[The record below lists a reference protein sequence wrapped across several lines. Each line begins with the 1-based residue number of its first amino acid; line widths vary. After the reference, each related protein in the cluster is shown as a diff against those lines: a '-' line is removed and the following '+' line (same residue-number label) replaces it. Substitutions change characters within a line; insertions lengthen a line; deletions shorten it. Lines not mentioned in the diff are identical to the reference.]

1 MTDQKSTNDTSKAN
15 ENEANVDDQSTVDEQ
30 RIEDAVVIEE
40 SAETLSERAPVTNS
54 NTTNTRS
61 RNTSSAEE
69 KTVKTGGL
77 WFLALLNFLII
88 VGLCAAAA
96 WVWYNW
102 QQGASNENDELTV
115 LQTEVSNAND
125 EIASL
130 KRELNQ
136 ANETLQSSIKDS
148 MAAQSA
154 NFDSALNELFALSAQ
169 NTDDTDLL
177 KRKVSELSGRRPA
190 DWLLAEA
197 DYLVRMAGR
206 KLWLEKDVS
215 TAMLMLQAADSRLAD
230 LADPSLFPVRK
241 LIANDIQALHQVS
254 PVSTN
259 SVALALNGMIS
270 QVDKL
275 PLNAMKIQEF
285 EPNPAATELSD
296 DIADWQENLSKTW
309 TAIVDDFI
317 QVDVSDEPILPY
329 LSTKQ
334 RWLITEQLK
343 LALAQ
348 AQSAALSE
356 RNTLYQAS
364 LQQAM
369 AVVVEHYQ
377 LEENNVKQFI
387 EVMQQLQGTEVAKTY
402 PRELSSASAL
412 KDIIDERVKG
422 AFGNQPTLDQDPDK
436 ISEGAL

>member
-1 MTDQKSTNDTSKAN
+1 MTDQKSTNDTSKAT
-15 ENEANVDDQSTVDEQ
+15 ENEANVDDQKTVDEQ
-30 RIEDAVVIEE
+30 IIEE
-40 SAETLSERAPVTNS
+40 AVLVEESVETRSESVPAANTNTS
-54 NTTNTRS
+54 TTNTPK
-61 RNTSSAEE
+61 NDAEE
-69 KTVKTGGL
+69 KKVKTGGL

-88 VGLCAAAA
+88 IGLCAAAA

-102 QQGASNENDELTV
+102 QQGASAENDELTV
-115 LQTEVSNAND
+115 LQTEVSNANN

-130 KRELNQ
+130 KRELKQ
-136 ANETLQSSIKDS
+136 ANETLQSSIKES
-148 MAAQSA
+148 MAAQST
-154 NFDSALNELFALSAQ
+154 NFDAALNELFALSAQ

-259 SVALALNGMIS
+259 SVALALNGMIT
-270 QVDKL
+270 QVDQL

-296 DIADWQENLSKTW
+296 DVADWQENLSKTW

-369 AVVVEHYQ
+369 AIVVEHYQ

-387 EVMQQLQGTEVAKTY
+387 KAMQQLQGTEVAKTY
-402 PRELSSASAL
+402 PRELSSAAAL

>member
-1 MTDQKSTNDTSKAN
+1 MTEQKSTNDTSKATK
-15 ENEANVDDQSTVDEQ
+15 NEASVDDQKFE
-30 RIEDAVVIEE
+30 EAVVIEE
-40 SAETLSERAPVTNS
+40 SRETSDSKPRQTIEADRIESKKNDEQKP
-54 NTTNTRS
+54 
-61 RNTSSAEE
+61 
-69 KTVKTGGL
+69 VKTGGL

-88 VGLCAAAA
+88 VGLSAAAA

-102 QQGASNENDELTV
+102 QQGASTENDQITV
-115 LQTEVSNAND
+115 LETELSNAND
-125 EIASL
+125 AIASL
-130 KRELNQ
+130 ERELNQ
-136 ANETLQSSIKDS
+136 SKESLKNNINDS
-148 MAAQSA
+148 VTELNT
-154 NFDSALNELFALSAQ
+154 NFDSALNELFTMSAQ

-215 TAMLMLQAADSRLAD
+215 TAMLMLQAADARLAD

-241 LIANDIQALHQVS
+241 LIANDIQSLHQVS

-259 SVALALNGMIS
+259 SVALALNGMIT

-275 PLNAMKIQEF
+275 PLNAMKVQEF
-285 EPNPAATELSD
+285 EQNPAATELSD
-296 DIADWQENLSKTW
+296 DVADWQENLSKTW

-317 QVDVSDEPILPY
+317 QIDFSDQPILPY

-334 RWLITEQLK
+334 KWLITEQLK

-369 AVVVEHYQ
+369 AIIVEHYQ

-387 EVMQQLQGTEVAKTY
+387 EAMQQLQGTEVAKSY
-402 PRELSSASAL
+402 PRELSAASAL

-422 AFGNQPTLDQDPDK
+422 AFGNQPTLEQDPEK
-436 ISEGAL
+436 ISEGSL

>member
-1 MTDQKSTNDTSKAN
+1 MTDQKSTNDTSKAS
-15 ENEANVDDQSTVDEQ
+15 ENKANVDDQSAVNEQ

-40 SAETLSERAPVTNS
+40 SAEALSESTPVTNS
-54 NTTNTRS
+54 NTTSVHSTNG
-61 RNTSSAEE
+61 SSAEE
-69 KTVKTGGL
+69 KKVKTGGL

-88 VGLCAAAA
+88 IGLCAAAA

-102 QQGASNENDELTV
+102 QQGASTENDELTV
-115 LQTEVSNAND
+115 LQTEVSNANN

-130 KRELNQ
+130 KRELDQ
-136 ANETLQSSIKDS
+136 ANQSLQSTVKES
-148 MAAQSA
+148 MAVQSA

-241 LIANDIQALHQVS
+241 LIANDIQTLHQVS

-259 SVALALNGMIS
+259 SVALALNGMIT
-270 QVDKL
+270 QVDQL

-285 EPNPAATELSD
+285 EADPAATELSD

-317 QVDVSDEPILPY
+317 QVDFSDQPILPY

-334 RWLITEQLK
+334 KWLITEQLK

-369 AVVVEHYQ
+369 AIVVEHYQ
-377 LEENNVKQFI
+377 LEENTVKQFI
-387 EVMQQLQGTEVAKTY
+387 EAMQQLQSTEVAKSY
-402 PRELSSASAL
+402 PRELSAASAL

-422 AFGNQPTLDQDPDK
+422 AFGNQPTLEQDPDK